1 VTVTNAIAKAK
12 DERRKYERSEPVAK
26 DSAARTIDKYLMA
39 GEPFEGGIF
48 SGDSIYS
55 VINRSKQQDGDVY
68 KRVMNALTAEYMLNP
83 NMPGTE
89 AISIIKNT
97 VDEMNIKTS
106 GEEAFQARRQ
116 RMEEILAENE
126 DLIRAQIREDNPSAS
141 QQELESLYQNLET
154 RQKAFTKAE
163 EELLAEENRELQEK
177 QKLIMQARSYMMR

>member
-1 VTVTNAIAKAK
+1 
-12 DERRKYERSEPVAK
+12 
-26 DSAARTIDKYLMA
+26 
-39 GEPFEGGIF
+39 
-48 SGDSIYS
+48 
-55 VINRSKQQDGDVY
+55 
-68 KRVMNALTAEYMLNP
+68 MNALTAEYMLNP

-97 VDEMNIKTS
+97 VDEMNIETS